1 MYICPYIYIY
11 IYIYHIYISYHLSFP
26 PWRYVDDGTFFSC
39 LCFLLLHLFHIPFFP
54 FSTLLMYHYF
64 FHFSSCFTFFT
75 LLVLLLYFNGFIS
88 HFFCVNFLHVAFFLC
103 CTFSALHTFHLQLYI
118 AIVFCCSLFIVHFCI
133 VLSLCVFFVLHFFYV
148 VFLYIHMI
156 CFQ

>member
-1 MYICPYIYIY
+1 MYICPYIY

-64 FHFSSCFTFFT
+64 FHFSSCFTFIFQRFHFA
-75 LLVLLLYFNGFIS
+75 LFLCELSSCCILFML
-88 HFFCVNFLHVAFFLC
+88 HFFCIAHFSSSAIYCNRFLLLSFHCALLYCPIFMCLFCITLFLC
-103 CTFSALHTFHLQLYI
+103 CF
-118 AIVFCCSLFIVHFCI
+118 FIYTYDL
-133 VLSLCVFFVLHFFYV
+133 LSV
-148 VFLYIHMI
+148 MD
-156 CFQ
+156 